1 MHPLKQALYSSRTA
15 DKFVVRLP
23 DGMRERIAE
32 VARTQHRSMNSEI
45 IARLEQSINQEQNV
59 AAIDPNTVTIHERRL
74 LNAFRK
80 LAGNKQQALLMLCN
94 VDDDQLD
101 DVQDEDERIAV

>member
-1 MHPLKQALYSSRTA
+1 MQPLKQAVYTSRNA

-32 VARTQHRSMNSEI
+32 VARTHHRSMNSEI

-59 AAIDPNTVTIHERRL
+59 EAIDPNTVTVHERRM

-80 LAGNKQQALLMLCN
+80 LTGNKQQALLMLCN
-94 VDDDQLD
+94 V
-101 DVQDEDERIAV
+101 EDN

>member
-1 MHPLKQALYSSRTA
+1 MQPLKQAVYTSRNA

-32 VARTQHRSMNSEI
+32 VARSHHRSMNSEI
-45 IARLEQSINQEQNV
+45 IARLEESMVSESNNV
-59 AAIDPNTVTIHERRL
+59 EAIDSHTMSIHERRL

-80 LAGNKQQALLMLCN
+80 LPHKKQRALLMLCN
-94 VDDDQLD
+94 GDDQPD
-101 DVQDEDERIAV
+101 DGDAETDRIAV